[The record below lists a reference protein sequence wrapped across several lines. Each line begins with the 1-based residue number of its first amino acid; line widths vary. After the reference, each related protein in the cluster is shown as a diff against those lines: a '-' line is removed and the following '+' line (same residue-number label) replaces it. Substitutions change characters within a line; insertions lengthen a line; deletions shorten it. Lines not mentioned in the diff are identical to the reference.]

1 MKLPLCKILISL
13 IAPSIHSLPVGRIPE
28 ETVKQ
33 ILDATDIVDLIGSY
47 FPLKRA
53 GGDYK
58 CNCPFHNEKTPSFNI
73 SPVKQFYHCFGCKES
88 GNAISFVM
96 NYENVPF
103 TEAVQKLANRA
114 GITIIEDVFDP
125 EADKIRRRISRV
137 KELNNKT
144 ARYYHQL
151 LLKSPDAEHARE
163 YLKSRGFS
171 KETAEKWLIG
181 WAPRNSAKFFQLV
194 KEKGFNGREIL
205 QARLGGLRDKNNPR
219 SGLYA
224 KFYDQLTFPINNDY
238 GDVVGFSARVLRADD
253 KRGKYI
259 NTSDSPLFQKSKLLF
274 GLDKAR
280 KHMGKEKFALICEGQ
295 IDTIVLHEAGFENT
309 ISALGTAFTEEHAR
323 MLKRYADRVV
333 LCYDGDSAGITA
345 ADKAFRNLTALGI
358 PVKLMHLPAGDDPD
372 TFIKT
377 HGAEKF
383 RELLESAK
391 DFLDAKLDKELP
403 TINLSSASERAAL
416 LKRLAELVAVMSDE
430 LVRDASIQNLAI
442 RLRMGADEFRQAVS
456 AAKNTPAYSNAYKK
470 EDAKP
475 QQIEASAL
483 DRSIGY
489 LCHLAMNSGDAAEFL
504 CEQLES
510 LDECLDHFAGS
521 QILRTILARRP
532 DPESVSARQAFLMT
546 LPEPDQRA
554 LIPGLTESP
563 PADPVSSASDTVA
576 LVLAKY
582 YQGQES
588 ALRSKLNDPNLSSAE
603 IFESLEEAKRLQT
616 ILKQL
621 DQRF

>member
-1 MKLPLCKILISL
+1 LISAHCKILISL
-13 IAPSIHSLPVGRIPE
+13 IAPSLHSLPVGRIPE

-53 GGDYK
+53 GSDYK

-73 SPVKQFYHCFGCKES
+73 SPAKQFYHCFGCKES
-88 GNAISFVM
+88 GNAVGFVM

-103 TEAVQKLANRA
+103 IEAIQKLAQRA
-114 GITIIEDVFDP
+114 GITIIEDVYDP
-125 EADKIRRRISRV
+125 EADKVRRRISRV

-151 LLKSPDAEHARE
+151 LLKSTDAQHARD
-163 YLKSRGFS
+163 YLNSRGFS

-181 WAPRNSAKFFQLV
+181 WAPRNSTKFFQLV

-205 QARLGGLRDKNNPR
+205 NARLGGLRDKDNPN

-238 GDVVGFSARVLRADD
+238 GDVVGFSARILRSDD

-280 KHMGKEKFALICEGQ
+280 KPMGREQFALICEGQ

-323 MLKRYADRVV
+323 ILKRYADRVV
-333 LCYDGDSAGITA
+333 LCYDGDSAGLTA
-345 ADKAFRNLTALGI
+345 ADKAFRNLTTIGI
-358 PVKLMHLPAGDDPD
+358 PVKLMHLPPGDDPD
-372 TFIKT
+372 TFIKA
-377 HGAEKF
+377 HGADKF
-383 RELLESAK
+383 RELMESAK
-391 DFLDAKLDKELP
+391 DFLDAKLDKALP

-416 LKRLAELVAVMSDE
+416 LRELADMVAVMSDD
-430 LVRDASIQNLAI
+430 LVRDASIQTLAT
-442 RLRMGADEFRQAVS
+442 RLRMGAHEFRQAVS
-456 AAKNTPAYSNAYKK
+456 AAKNKPAYSNAYKK
-470 EDAKP
+470 GESKP
-475 QQIEASAL
+475 QQIEVTAL
-483 DRSIGY
+483 DRSIAY

-521 QILRTILARRP
+521 QLLRTILSRRP
-532 DPESVSARQAFLMT
+532 DPESVSARQAFVMT

-554 LIPGLTESP
+554 LSP
-563 PADPVSSASDTVA
+563 NLSEDLPADPVSSASDTVA
-576 LVLAKY
+576 LILAKY

-588 ALRSKLNDPNLSSAE
+588 ALRSKLNDSSLSSAE
-603 IFESLEEAKRLQT
+603 IFESLEEAKRLQL

-621 DQRF
+621 NQRF